1 MKTCL
6 AAALV
11 SASLAACGG
20 GMFRLNGTPGCESVR
35 YEESEDCAALN
46 IIGRNLDRTKL
57 RAALEDAYDQQ

>member
-20 GMFRLNGTPGCESVR
+20 GSGGKYAYPKGGDPNYPDGGGGSATAVKCGF
-35 YEESEDCAALN
+35 AA
-46 IIGRNLDRTKL
+46 
-57 RAALEDAYDQQ
+57 